1 MLDVGLPQKYLMLQ
15 SSATFKKRLV
25 LKSMCLSPLQS
36 YFGVSVLKCMMCI
49 KCQHVCMR
57 IGLFPGRGGDC
68 FTNRPLSQVIGS
80 SRMTVRYMRWQVAKM
95 AEKKLISLPATL
107 LFSLWWHV
115 AFVMPLFLTYVACHI
130 SFMSTYTPRKR
141 GECKRNRTKKIK
153 V

>member
-1 MLDVGLPQKYLMLQ
+1 
-15 SSATFKKRLV
+15 
-25 LKSMCLSPLQS
+25 MCLSPLQS
-36 YFGVSVLKCMMCI
+36 YCVSVLKCMMCI

-57 IGLFPGRGGDC
+57 IGLFPGRGGDW

-115 AFVMPLFLTYVACHI
+115 AFVFDLCCMSRLNLRTTGSHSLDIFMWSKLVLSKIFHYYLSFSKCLQATQRFWLSSMP
-130 SFMSTYTPRKR
+130 
-141 GECKRNRTKKIK
+141 GDIK
-153 V
+153 